1 MKIIIFDT
9 ETTGLPLPLAAPL
22 EKQPKII
29 ELGLVVVEGGEVV
42 ETHNWLVD
50 PGEQITEQIT
60 KITGITNEELAG
72 QPRFVEIADR
82 VSAIFAD
89 ADIAIAHNAPFDT
102 KLVNFEYARLG
113 AEFKWPAEI
122 ICTVQEFKHVIGKR
136 PKLTELYQHFLGQEL
151 AQTHRAID
159 DAMAL
164 FECLKAAKFFEM
176 LDPTEETDDDNTTQN
191 QD

>member
-29 ELGLVVVEGGEVV
+29 ELGLVIVENGEAV
-42 ETHNWLVD
+42 ETHNWLVN

-60 KITGITNEELAG
+60 KITGITNEELVD
-72 QPRFVEIADR
+72 QPRFVDIAER

-113 AEFKWPAEI
+113 VEFKWPPEI

-136 PKLTELYQHFLGQEL
+136 PKLTELYQHFVGQEL

-164 FECLKAAKFFEM
+164 FDAIKAANFFEM
-176 LDPTEETDDDNTTQN
+176 LEPTEESNDDSTTQN
-191 QD
+191 SD